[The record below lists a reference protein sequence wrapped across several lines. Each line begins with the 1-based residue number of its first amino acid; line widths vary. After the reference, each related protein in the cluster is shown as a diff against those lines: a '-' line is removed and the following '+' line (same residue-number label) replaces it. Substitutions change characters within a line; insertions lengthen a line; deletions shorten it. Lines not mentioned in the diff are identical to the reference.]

1 MQRATI
7 VIVTVMLAAAAGL
20 AAAQSKTI
28 PVKTETLT
36 VSVEAIDHAARQ
48 LTVKKP
54 DGNYDVVYVPA
65 EVKRFDMLKVGDRI
79 ATRSYENIVLS
90 VKAPGEKDVDKS
102 SGAVTPAAD
111 GKLAGTI
118 SRQRTITATI
128 VAMDPAAPSI
138 TFTGPRGWKYSTRV
152 KDKEALAKVKVGDK
166 VDITWTEATLLSI
179 EDAK

>member
-1 MQRATI
+1 
-7 VIVTVMLAAAAGL
+7 
-20 AAAQSKTI
+20 
-28 PVKTETLT
+28 
-36 VSVEAIDHAARQ
+36 
-48 LTVKKP
+48 
-54 DGNYDVVYVPA
+54 
-65 EVKRFDMLKVGDRI
+65 
-79 ATRSYENIVLS
+79 